1 MMMELITMGAGSLA
15 GFVFRYMAER
25 AKDRQAQFEM
35 FMKRTKAIEDS
46 AHNASKRETGDA
58 GKAVRR
64 IIVLSILFGVI
75 LAPFILA
82 MFGMSS
88 IVEIDVIQPTYL
100 FGIFGGGI
108 EKAFIE
114 LPSYLL
120 MPEVRQSL
128 MAIIGYYFGNATA
141 SCRS

>member
-1 MMMELITMGAGSLA
+1 VL
-15 GFVFRYMAER
+15 Y
-25 AKDRQAQFEM
+25 
-35 FMKRTKAIEDS
+35 
-46 AHNASKRETGDA
+46 NASKRETGDA

-108 EKAFIE
+108 EKAFIRTSE
-114 LPSYLL
+114 LF
-120 MPEVRQSL
+120 
-128 MAIIGYYFGNATA
+128 INA
-141 SCRS
+141 